1 MFLAEKGDHMKRL
14 ISLAISLTLG
24 LFASASMAGDLSAV
38 VENCN
43 GCHGND
49 GVSQWTD
56 VPTIAGV
63 PEFVHADALYIFRD
77 EARPCT
83 ESKYRQGDTS
93 RAATT
98 MCAVTADLSDETIDE
113 VAAHYAALP
122 FVAAKQDFD
131 ADLAA
136 AGKAIHEAECD
147 RCHSE
152 GGSNPE
158 DEAGILA
165 GQQMGYLM
173 DTFAEYKSGEREQ
186 PSKME
191 EKLNALSDDDI
202 KALVNYYASQ
212 Q

>member
-1 MFLAEKGDHMKRL
+1 MKRL
-14 ISLAISLTLG
+14 ISIAISLTLG
-24 LFASASMAGDLSAV
+24 LFASAAMAGDLDSIVAD
-38 VENCN
+38 CN
-43 GCHGND
+43 GCHGDN

-63 PEFVHADALYIFRD
+63 PEFVHSDALYLFRD
-77 EARPCT
+77 EARPCS
-83 ESKYRQGDTS
+83 ESQYKQGDTS
-93 RAATT
+93 KAATT
-98 MCAVTADLSDETIDE
+98 MCAVTADLSDEQIDE
-113 VAAHYAALP
+113 IAAYYAGLP

-131 ADLAA
+131 AALAE
-136 AGKAIHEAECD
+136 AGKGVHEAQCD

-165 GQQMGYLM
+165 GNLMGYLE
-173 DTFAEYKSGEREQ
+173 AQLAAYRAGEREQ
-186 PSKME
+186 PAKME
-191 EKLNALSDDDI
+191 EKVNALSDDDV

>member
-1 MFLAEKGDHMKRL
+1 MKRL
-14 ISLAISLTLG
+14 ISIAISLTLG
-24 LFASASMAGDLSAV
+24 LFASASAVADLGAI

-63 PEFVHADALYIFRD
+63 PEFVHSDALYLYRD
-77 EARPCT
+77 EARPCS
-83 ESKYRQGDTS
+83 ESGYKQGDTS

-98 MCAVTADLSDETIDE
+98 MCAVAADLDDDTIDE
-113 VAAHYAALP
+113 IAAHYAALP
-122 FVAAKQDFD
+122 FVAAKQEFD

-136 AGKAIHEAECD
+136 AGKAVHDAECD

-165 GQQMGYLM
+165 GQWVGYM
-173 DTFAEYKSGEREQ
+173 EATFAEYASGDREQ
-186 PSKME
+186 PKKME
-191 EKLNALSDDDI
+191 EKMTALSADDT
-202 KALVNYYASQ
+202 KALIHYYASQ

>member
-1 MFLAEKGDHMKRL
+1 MKRL
-14 ISLAISLTLG
+14 ISIAISLTLG
-24 LFASASMAGDLSAV
+24 LFASAAMAGDLDSIVAD
-38 VENCN
+38 CN
-43 GCHGND
+43 GCHGDN

-63 PEFVHADALYIFRD
+63 PEFVHSDALYLFRD
-77 EARPCT
+77 EARPCS
-83 ESKYRQGDTS
+83 ESQYKQGDTS
-93 RAATT
+93 KAATT
-98 MCAVTADLSDETIDE
+98 MCAVTADLSDDQIDE
-113 VAAHYAALP
+113 IAAYYAGLP

-131 ADLAA
+131 AALAE
-136 AGKAIHEAECD
+136 AGKGVHEAQCD

-165 GQQMGYLM
+165 GNLMGYLE
-173 DTFAEYKSGEREQ
+173 AQLAAYRAGEREQ
-186 PSKME
+186 PAKME
-191 EKLNALSDDDI
+191 EKVNALSDDDV

>member
-1 MFLAEKGDHMKRL
+1 MKRI
-14 ISLAISLTLG
+14 ISFAISLTFG
-24 LFASASMAGDLSAV
+24 LFASASMAGDLEAA

-43 GCHGND
+43 GCHGDN

-98 MCAVTADLSDETIDE
+98 MCAVAADLSDEMIDE
-113 VAAHYAALP
+113 LAAHYAALP
-122 FVAAKQDFD
+122 FGAAKQEFD
-131 ADLAA
+131 AGLAA
-136 AGKAIHEAECD
+136 AGKAVHEAECD

-165 GQQMGYLM
+165 GQWMGYLE
-173 DTFAEYKSGEREQ
+173 DTFAEYSTGEREQ
-186 PSKME
+186 PKKME
-191 EKLNALSDDDI
+191 EKLNALSADDV
-202 KALVNYYASQ
+202 KALVHYYASQ

>member
-1 MFLAEKGDHMKRL
+1 MKRL
-14 ISLAISLTLG
+14 ISTAISLTFG
-24 LFASASMAGDLSAV
+24 LFASVAMAGDLDAV

-43 GCHGND
+43 SCHGND
-49 GVSQWTD
+49 GVSQWSD
-56 VPTIAGV
+56 MPTIAGV
-63 PEFVHADALYIFRD
+63 PEFVGADALYIFRD

-83 ESKYRQGDTS
+83 ESEYRQGDTS
-93 RAATT
+93 RPATT
-98 MCAVTADLSDETIDE
+98 MCAVAADLSDDMIDE
-113 VAAHYAALP
+113 VAAYYAGLP

-136 AGKAIHEAECD
+136 KGKAVHDAECD

-165 GQQMGYLM
+165 GQWMGYLE
-173 DTFAEYKSGEREQ
+173 DTFAEYASGDREQ
-186 PSKME
+186 PKKME
-191 EKLNALSDDDI
+191 EKLNALSADDV
-202 KALVNYYASQ
+202 KALIHYYASQ